1 MLIVHRSSQF
11 FEQLSKR
18 KKSLVKPIKEK
29 RGNTQI
35 NKIQG
40 KIARKY
46 KYNRGSNDNIVK
58 NYILITLKPRRN
70 RKREVP
76 KLVQETEDMNRQT
89 NIFRV
94 KTKLQT
100 SHFFFKKKNQYTPRV
115 HLVLEVNS
123 AKIPKISYFL
133 NYTIFSREKKKQKLP
148 S

>member
-70 RKREVP
+70 RKCEVP

-100 SHFFFKKKNQYTPRV
+100 SRFFFQKKKNSILPV
-115 HLVLEVNS
+115 FIL
-123 AKIPKISYFL
+123 F
-133 NYTIFSREKKKQKLP
+133 QK
-148 S
+148 